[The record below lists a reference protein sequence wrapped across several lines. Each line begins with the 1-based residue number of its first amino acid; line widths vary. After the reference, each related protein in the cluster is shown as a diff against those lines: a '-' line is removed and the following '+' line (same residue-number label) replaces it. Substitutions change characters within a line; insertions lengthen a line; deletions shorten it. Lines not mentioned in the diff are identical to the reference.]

1 MDFFVSQF
9 ISGLSMTSILLMV
22 ALGLAIIYGTTGVI
36 NMAHGEFV
44 MIGAYTSWFLQTKLG
59 MGLIVSIIPIFI
71 ITALMGFLIERLI
84 IRHLY
89 NRLLDTILAT
99 WGIGVLLQQFIRL
112 TVGSELQYLKIP
124 TFMAESMNMFGQ
136 QVPIYRVFIFLFAVA
151 IFVLAWFIIY
161 RTKFGIQL
169 RAVTQNKDIAGCFGI
184 NSGFVYSATFAFGT
198 GVAALAG
205 AFVAPLKS
213 ISPDMGTNYII
224 DAFMVVVLGGVESL
238 IGTAASSF
246 IIGESS
252 SFLASF
258 SNDTLAK
265 ALVLLIIC
273 LLYTSPSPRAGL
285 LSRMPSSA

>member
-59 MGLIVSIIPIFI
+59 MGLIASIIPIFI

-124 TFMAESMNMFGQ
+124 TYMAESMDMFGQ
-136 QVPIYRVFIFLFAVA
+136 QVPIYRVFIFLFAIA

-265 ALVLLIIC
+265 ALVLLIII
-273 LLYTSPSPRAGL
+273 LILRVKPEGL
-285 LSRMPSSA
+285 FTRKIRS

>member
-124 TFMAESMNMFGQ
+124 TFMAESMDMFGQ

-198 GVAALAG
+198 GIAALAG

-265 ALVLLIIC
+265 ALVLLIII
-273 LLYTSPSPRAGL
+273 LILRVKPEGL
-285 LSRMPSSA
+285 FTRKIRS

>member
-1 MDFFVSQF
+1 MEFFVSQF
-9 ISGLSMTSILLMV
+9 ISSLSITSILLMI

-59 MGLIVSIIPIFI
+59 IGLIASIIPIFI

-99 WGIGVLLQQFIRL
+99 WGIGVILQQFIRL
-112 TVGSELQYLKIP
+112 TVGSELKYLEIP
-124 TFMAESMNMFGQ
+124 SYMAGSMSLFGQ
-136 QVPIYRVFIFLFAVA
+136 QVSIYRVFIFLFAIA
-151 IFVLAWFIIY
+151 IFILAWFIIFK
-161 RTKFGIQL
+161 TKFGMKL
-169 RAVTQNKDIAGCFGI
+169 RAVTQNKDIASCFGV
-184 NSGFVYSATFAFGT
+184 NSGAVYSATFAFGT
-198 GVAALAG
+198 GIAALAG
-205 AFVAPLKS
+205 AFIAPLKS

-246 IIGESS
+246 IIGETS
-252 SFLASF
+252 SFIASF

-265 ALVLLIIC
+265 ALVLVIIILILRIK
-273 LLYTSPSPRAGL
+273 PEGL
-285 LSRMPSSA
+285 FTRKIRS

>member
-1 MDFFVSQF
+1 MDFFISQL

-22 ALGLAIIYGTTGVI
+22 SLGLAIIYGTTGVI

-44 MIGAYTSWFLQTKLG
+44 MIGAYTSWILQTKLG
-59 MGLIVSIIPIFI
+59 MGLIASIIPIFI
-71 ITALMGFLIERLI
+71 ITAFMGFLIERLI

-99 WGIGVLLQQFIRL
+99 WGIGVLLQHLIRL
-112 TVGSELQYLKIP
+112 TVGSELKYLKIP
-124 TFMAESMNMFGQ
+124 PFMAESMNLFGQ
-136 QVPIYRVFIFLFAVA
+136 EVSIYRVFIFLFAVA
-151 IFVLAWFIIY
+151 IFFLAWFIIY
-161 RTKFGIQL
+161 KTSFGIKL
-169 RAVTQNKDIAGCFGI
+169 RAVTQNKDIASCFGI
-184 NSGFVYSATFAFGT
+184 NSGVVYSSTFAFGT
-198 GVAALAG
+198 GIAAVAG

-238 IGTAASSF
+238 IGTAASSL

-265 ALVLLIIC
+265 ALVLIMIIVI
-273 LLYTSPSPRAGL
+273 LRIKPQGL
-285 LSRMPSSA
+285 FTKRIRS

>member
-1 MDFFVSQF
+1 MDFFISQL

-22 ALGLAIIYGTTGVI
+22 SLGLAIIYGTTGVI

-44 MIGAYTSWFLQTKLG
+44 MIGAYTSWILQTKLG
-59 MGLIVSIIPIFI
+59 MGLIASIIPIFI
-71 ITALMGFLIERLI
+71 ITAFMGFLIERLI

-99 WGIGVLLQQFIRL
+99 WGIGVLLQQLIRL
-112 TVGSELQYLKIP
+112 TVGSELKYLKIP
-124 TFMAESMNMFGQ
+124 PFMAESMNLFGQ
-136 QVPIYRVFIFLFAVA
+136 EVSIYRVFIFLFAVA
-151 IFVLAWFIIY
+151 IFFLAWFIIY
-161 RTKFGIQL
+161 KTSFGIKL
-169 RAVTQNKDIAGCFGI
+169 RAVTQNKDIASCFGI
-184 NSGFVYSATFAFGT
+184 NSGFVYSSTFAFGT
-198 GVAALAG
+198 GIAAVAG

-238 IGTAASSF
+238 IGTAASSL

-265 ALVLLIIC
+265 ALVLIMIIVI
-273 LLYTSPSPRAGL
+273 LRIKPQGL
-285 LSRMPSSA
+285 FTKRIRS

>member
-1 MDFFVSQF
+1 MDFFISQF
-9 ISGLSMTSILLMV
+9 ISGLSITSILLMI

-59 MGLIVSIIPIFI
+59 MGLIASIIPIFL
-71 ITALMGFLIERLI
+71 ITAVMGFLIERLI

-99 WGIGVLLQQFIRL
+99 WGIGVILQQLIRL
-112 TVGSELQYLKIP
+112 SVGSELKYLEIP
-124 TFMAESMNMFGQ
+124 SYMAESMSLFGQ
-136 QVPIYRVFIFLFAVA
+136 QVSIYRVFIFLFAIT
-151 IFVLAWFIIY
+151 IFILAWLIIY
-161 RTKFGIQL
+161 KTKFGMKL
-169 RAVTQNKDIAGCFGI
+169 RAVTQNKDMASCFGV
-184 NSGFVYSATFAFGT
+184 NSGAVYSATFAFGT
-198 GVAALAG
+198 GIAALAG
-205 AFVAPLKS
+205 AFIAPLKS

-246 IIGESS
+246 IIGETS
-252 SFLASF
+252 SFIASF

-265 ALVLLIIC
+265 ALVLVITILILRIK
-273 LLYTSPSPRAGL
+273 PQGL
-285 LSRMPSSA
+285 FTRKIRS

>member
-9 ISGLSMTSILLMV
+9 ISGLSITSILLMI

-59 MGLIVSIIPIFI
+59 IGLIASIIPIFI

-99 WGIGVLLQQFIRL
+99 WGIGVILQQFIRL
-112 TVGSELQYLKIP
+112 TVGSELKYLEIP
-124 TFMAESMNMFGQ
+124 SYMAGSMSLFGQ
-136 QVPIYRVFIFLFAVA
+136 QVSIYRVFIFLFAIA
-151 IFVLAWFIIY
+151 IFILAWFIIFK
-161 RTKFGIQL
+161 TKFGMKL
-169 RAVTQNKDIAGCFGI
+169 RAVTQNKDIASCFGV
-184 NSGFVYSATFAFGT
+184 NSGAVYSATFAFGT
-198 GVAALAG
+198 GIAALAG
-205 AFVAPLKS
+205 AFIAPLKS

-246 IIGESS
+246 IIGSTS
-252 SFLASF
+252 SFIASF

-265 ALVLLIIC
+265 ALVLVITILILRIK
-273 LLYTSPSPRAGL
+273 PEGL
-285 LSRMPSSA
+285 FTRKIRS

>member
-59 MGLIVSIIPIFI
+59 MGLIASIIPIFI

-124 TFMAESMNMFGQ
+124 NFMAESMDMFGQ
-136 QVPIYRVFIFLFAVA
+136 QVPIYRVFIFLFAIA

-198 GVAALAG
+198 GIAALAG

-265 ALVLLIIC
+265 ALVLLIII
-273 LLYTSPSPRAGL
+273 LILRVKPEGL
-285 LSRMPSSA
+285 FTRKIRS

>member
-9 ISGLSMTSILLMV
+9 ISGLSITSILLMI

-59 MGLIVSIIPIFI
+59 MGLIASIIPIFI

-99 WGIGVLLQQFIRL
+99 WGIGVILQQFIRL
-112 TVGSELQYLKIP
+112 TVGSELKYLEIP
-124 TFMAESMNMFGQ
+124 PYMAGSMSLFGQ
-136 QVPIYRVFIFLFAVA
+136 QVSIYRVFIFLFAIA
-151 IFVLAWFIIY
+151 IFILAWFIIFK
-161 RTKFGIQL
+161 TKFGMKL
-169 RAVTQNKDIAGCFGI
+169 RAVTQNKDIASCFGV
-184 NSGFVYSATFAFGT
+184 NSGAVYSATFAFGT
-198 GVAALAG
+198 GMAALAG
-205 AFVAPLKS
+205 AFIAPLKS

-238 IGTAASSF
+238 VGTAASSF
-246 IIGESS
+246 IIGETS
-252 SFLASF
+252 SFIASF

-265 ALVLLIIC
+265 ALVLVITILILRIK
-273 LLYTSPSPRAGL
+273 PEGL
-285 LSRMPSSA
+285 FTRKIRS

>member
-59 MGLIVSIIPIFI
+59 MGLIASIIPIFI

-124 TFMAESMNMFGQ
+124 TFMAESMDMFGQ
-136 QVPIYRVFIFLFAVA
+136 QVPIYRVFIFLFAIA
-151 IFVLAWFIIY
+151 IFVLAWFIIF
-161 RTKFGIQL
+161 RTRFGIQL

-246 IIGESS
+246 SIGESS

-265 ALVLLIIC
+265 ALVLLIII
-273 LLYTSPSPRAGL
+273 LILRVKPEGL
-285 LSRMPSSA
+285 FTRKIRS

>member
-1 MDFFVSQF
+1 MDFFISQF
-9 ISGLSMTSILLMV
+9 ISGLSMTSILLMI

-44 MIGAYTSWFLQTKLG
+44 MIGAYTSWFFQTKLG
-59 MGLIVSIIPIFI
+59 MGLIASIIPIFI

-99 WGIGVLLQQFIRL
+99 WGIGVILQQSIRL
-112 TVGSELQYLKIP
+112 TVGSELKYLEIP
-124 TFMAESMNMFGQ
+124 PYMAESMSLIGQ
-136 QVPIYRVFIFLFAVA
+136 QVSIYRVFIFLFAIA

-161 RTKFGIQL
+161 KTKFGMKL
-169 RAVTQNKDIAGCFGI
+169 RAVTQNKDIASCFGV
-184 NSGFVYSATFAFGT
+184 NSGAVYSATFAFGT
-198 GVAALAG
+198 GIAALAG

-246 IIGESS
+246 IIGETS

-265 ALVLLIIC
+265 ALVLVITILILRIK
-273 LLYTSPSPRAGL
+273 PEGL
-285 LSRMPSSA
+285 FTRKIRS

>member
-59 MGLIVSIIPIFI
+59 MGLIASIIPIFI

-124 TFMAESMNMFGQ
+124 TFMAESMDMFGQ

-198 GVAALAG
+198 GIAALAG

-265 ALVLLIIC
+265 ALVLLIIILILRDC
-273 LLYTSPSPRAGL
+273 LSIL
-285 LSRMPSSA
+285 

>member
-1 MDFFVSQF
+1 MEFFVSQF
-9 ISGLSMTSILLMV
+9 ISSLSITSILLMI

-59 MGLIVSIIPIFI
+59 IGLIASIIPIFI

-99 WGIGVLLQQFIRL
+99 WGIGVILQQFIRL
-112 TVGSELQYLKIP
+112 TVGSELKYLEIP
-124 TFMAESMNMFGQ
+124 SYMAGSMSLFGQ
-136 QVPIYRVFIFLFAVA
+136 QVSIYRVFIFLFAIA
-151 IFVLAWFIIY
+151 IFILAWFIIFK
-161 RTKFGIQL
+161 TKFGMKL
-169 RAVTQNKDIAGCFGI
+169 RAVTQNKDIASCFGV
-184 NSGFVYSATFAFGT
+184 NSGAVYSATFAFGT
-198 GVAALAG
+198 GIAALAG
-205 AFVAPLKS
+205 AFIAPLKS

-238 IGTAASSF
+238 IGTAASPF
-246 IIGESS
+246 IIGSTS
-252 SFLASF
+252 SFIASF

-265 ALVLLIIC
+265 ALVLVIIILILRIK
-273 LLYTSPSPRAGL
+273 PEGL
-285 LSRMPSSA
+285 FTRKIRS

>member
-1 MDFFVSQF
+1 MEFFVSQF
-9 ISGLSMTSILLMV
+9 ISSLSITSILLMI

-59 MGLIVSIIPIFI
+59 IGLIASIIPIFI

-99 WGIGVLLQQFIRL
+99 WGIGVILQQFIRL
-112 TVGSELQYLKIP
+112 TVGSELKYLEIP
-124 TFMAESMNMFGQ
+124 SYMAGSMSLFGQ
-136 QVPIYRVFIFLFAVA
+136 QVSIYRVFIFLFAIA
-151 IFVLAWFIIY
+151 IFILAWFIIFK
-161 RTKFGIQL
+161 TKFGMKL
-169 RAVTQNKDIAGCFGI
+169 RAVTQNKDIASCFGV
-184 NSGFVYSATFAFGT
+184 NSGAVYSATFAFGT
-198 GVAALAG
+198 GIAALAG
-205 AFVAPLKS
+205 AFIAPLKS

-246 IIGESS
+246 IIGETS
-252 SFLASF
+252 SFIASF

-265 ALVLLIIC
+265 ALVLVITILILRIK
-273 LLYTSPSPRAGL
+273 PEGL
-285 LSRMPSSA
+285 FTRKIRS

>member
-1 MDFFVSQF
+1 MEFFVSQF
-9 ISGLSMTSILLMV
+9 ISSLSITSILLMI

-59 MGLIVSIIPIFI
+59 IGLIASIIPIFI

-99 WGIGVLLQQFIRL
+99 WGIGVILQQFIRL
-112 TVGSELQYLKIP
+112 TVGSELKYLEIP
-124 TFMAESMNMFGQ
+124 SYMAGSMSLFGQ
-136 QVPIYRVFIFLFAVA
+136 QVSIYRVFIFLFAIA
-151 IFVLAWFIIY
+151 IFILAWFIIFK
-161 RTKFGIQL
+161 TKFGMKL
-169 RAVTQNKDIAGCFGI
+169 RAVTQNKDIASCFGV
-184 NSGFVYSATFAFGT
+184 NSGAVYSATFAFGT
-198 GVAALAG
+198 GIAALAG
-205 AFVAPLKS
+205 AFIAPLKS

-246 IIGESS
+246 IIGSTS
-252 SFLASF
+252 SFIASF

-265 ALVLLIIC
+265 ALVLVIIILILRIK
-273 LLYTSPSPRAGL
+273 PEGL
-285 LSRMPSSA
+285 FTRKIRS

>member
-124 TFMAESMNMFGQ
+124 TFMAESMDMFGQ
-136 QVPIYRVFIFLFAVA
+136 QVPIYRVFIFLFAIA

-265 ALVLLIIC
+265 ALVLLIII
-273 LLYTSPSPRAGL
+273 LILRVKPEGL
-285 LSRMPSSA
+285 FTRKIRS

>member
-9 ISGLSMTSILLMV
+9 ISGLSMTSILLMIS
-22 ALGLAIIYGTTGVI
+22 LGLAIIYGTTGVI

-44 MIGAYTSWFLQTKLG
+44 MIGAYTSWVLQTKFG
-59 MGLIVSIIPIFI
+59 MGLIASIIPIFL
-71 ITALMGFLIERLI
+71 ITALMGYLIERLI

-99 WGIGVLLQQFIRL
+99 WGIGVLLQQIIRL
-112 TVGSELQYLKIP
+112 TIGSELKYLKIP
-124 TFMAESMNMFGQ
+124 PYMAESMNLFGQ
-136 QVPIYRVFIFLFAVA
+136 EVSIYRVFIFLFAVA
-151 IFVLAWFIIY
+151 IFFIAWFIIY
-161 RTKFGIQL
+161 RTSFGMRL
-169 RAVTQNKDIAGCFGI
+169 RAVTQNKDMASSFGI
-184 NSGFVYSATFAFGT
+184 NSGVVYSSTFAFGT

-238 IGTAASSF
+238 IGTAASSL

-265 ALVLLIIC
+265 ALVLVMIIVI
-273 LLYTSPSPRAGL
+273 LRFKPQGL
-285 LSRMPSSA
+285 FTKKIRS

>member
-9 ISGLSMTSILLMV
+9 ISGLSITSILLMI

-59 MGLIVSIIPIFI
+59 MGLIASIIPIFI

-99 WGIGVLLQQFIRL
+99 WGIGVILQQFIRL
-112 TVGSELQYLKIP
+112 TVGSELKYLEIP
-124 TFMAESMNMFGQ
+124 PYMAGSMSLFGQ
-136 QVPIYRVFIFLFAVA
+136 QVSIYRVFIFLFAIA
-151 IFVLAWFIIY
+151 IFILAWFIIFK
-161 RTKFGIQL
+161 TKFGMKL
-169 RAVTQNKDIAGCFGI
+169 RAVTQNKDIASCFGV
-184 NSGFVYSATFAFGT
+184 NSGAVYSATFAFGT
-198 GVAALAG
+198 GMAALAG
-205 AFVAPLKS
+205 AFIAPLKS

-246 IIGESS
+246 IIGETS
-252 SFLASF
+252 SFIASF

-265 ALVLLIIC
+265 ALVLVITILILRIK
-273 LLYTSPSPRAGL
+273 PQGL
-285 LSRMPSSA
+285 FTRKIRS

>member
-59 MGLIVSIIPIFI
+59 MGLIASIIPIFI

-124 TFMAESMNMFGQ
+124 TFMAESMDMFGQ
-136 QVPIYRVFIFLFAVA
+136 QVPIYRVFIFLFAIA
-151 IFVLAWFIIY
+151 IFVLAWFIIF
-161 RTKFGIQL
+161 RTRFGIQL

-198 GVAALAG
+198 GIAALAG

-265 ALVLLIIC
+265 ALVLLIII
-273 LLYTSPSPRAGL
+273 LILRVKPEGL
-285 LSRMPSSA
+285 FTRKIRS

>member
-9 ISGLSMTSILLMV
+9 ISGLSITSILLMV

-44 MIGAYTSWFLQTKLG
+44 MIGAYTSWFFQTKLG
-59 MGLIVSIIPIFI
+59 LGLIASIIPIFI

-99 WGIGVLLQQFIRL
+99 WGIGVILQQFIRL
-112 TVGSELQYLKIP
+112 SVGSELKYLEIP
-124 TFMAESMNMFGQ
+124 PFMAESMNLFGQ
-136 QVPIYRVFIFLFAVA
+136 QVSIYRVFIFLFAIA
-151 IFVLAWFIIY
+151 IFILAWFIIFK
-161 RTKFGIQL
+161 TKFGMKL
-169 RAVTQNKDIAGCFGI
+169 RAVTQNKDIASCFGV
-184 NSGFVYSATFAFGT
+184 NSGAVYSATFAFGT
-198 GVAALAG
+198 GMAALAG
-205 AFVAPLKS
+205 AFIAPLKS

-246 IIGESS
+246 IIGETS
-252 SFLASF
+252 SFIASF

-265 ALVLLIIC
+265 ALVLVITILILRIK
-273 LLYTSPSPRAGL
+273 PEGL
-285 LSRMPSSA
+285 FTRKIRS

>member
-1 MDFFVSQF
+1 MDFFISQL

-22 ALGLAIIYGTTGVI
+22 SLGLAIIYGTTGVI

-44 MIGAYTSWFLQTKLG
+44 MIGAYTSWILQTKLG
-59 MGLIVSIIPIFI
+59 MGLIASIIPIFI
-71 ITALMGFLIERLI
+71 ITAFMGFLIERLI

-99 WGIGVLLQQFIRL
+99 WGIGVLLQQLIRL
-112 TVGSELQYLKIP
+112 TVGSELKYLKIP
-124 TFMAESMNMFGQ
+124 PFMAESMNLFGQ
-136 QVPIYRVFIFLFAVA
+136 EVSIYRVFIFLFAVA
-151 IFVLAWFIIY
+151 IFFLAWFIIY
-161 RTKFGIQL
+161 KTSFGIKL
-169 RAVTQNKDIAGCFGI
+169 RAVTQNKDIASCFGI
-184 NSGFVYSATFAFGT
+184 NSGVVYSSTFAFGT
-198 GVAALAG
+198 GIAAVAG

-238 IGTAASSF
+238 IGTAASSL

-265 ALVLLIIC
+265 ALVLIMIIVI
-273 LLYTSPSPRAGL
+273 LRIKPQGL
-285 LSRMPSSA
+285 FTKSIRS

>member
-59 MGLIVSIIPIFI
+59 MGLIASIIPIFI

-124 TFMAESMNMFGQ
+124 TFMAESMDMFGQ

-198 GVAALAG
+198 GIAALAG

-224 DAFMVVVLGGVESL
+224 EAFMVVVLGGVESL

-265 ALVLLIIC
+265 ALVLLIIILILRVKPEGY
-273 LLYTSPSPRAGL
+273 LLEKL
-285 LSRMPSSA
+285 DLN

>member
-59 MGLIVSIIPIFI
+59 MGLIASIIPIFI

-124 TFMAESMNMFGQ
+124 TFMAESMDMFGQ
-136 QVPIYRVFIFLFAVA
+136 QVPIYRVFIFLFAIA

-198 GVAALAG
+198 GIAALAG

-265 ALVLLIIC
+265 ALVLLIII
-273 LLYTSPSPRAGL
+273 LILRVKPEGL
-285 LSRMPSSA
+285 FTRKIRS

>member
-124 TFMAESMNMFGQ
+124 TYMAESMDMFGQ
-136 QVPIYRVFIFLFAVA
+136 QVPIYRVFIFLFAIA

-198 GVAALAG
+198 GIAALAG

-265 ALVLLIIC
+265 ALVLLIII
-273 LLYTSPSPRAGL
+273 LILRVKPEGL
-285 LSRMPSSA
+285 FTRKIRS

>member
-1 MDFFVSQF
+1 MDFFISQF
-9 ISGLSMTSILLMV
+9 ISSLSITSILLIV

-44 MIGAYTSWFLQTKLG
+44 MIGAYTSWFFQTKMG
-59 MGLIVSIIPIFI
+59 MGLIASIIPIFI
-71 ITALMGFLIERLI
+71 ITAAMGFLIERLI

-99 WGIGVLLQQFIRL
+99 WGIGVILQQLIRL
-112 TVGSELQYLKIP
+112 TVGSELKYLEIP
-124 TFMAESMNMFGQ
+124 PYMAESMTMFGQ
-136 QVPIYRVFIFLFAVA
+136 QVSIYRVFIFLFAIA
-151 IFVLAWFIIY
+151 IFILAWFLIFK
-161 RTKFGIQL
+161 TKFGMKL
-169 RAVTQNKDIAGCFGI
+169 RAVTQNKEMASCFGI
-184 NSGFVYSATFAFGT
+184 NSGMVYSSTFAFGT
-198 GVAALAG
+198 GLAALAG

-246 IIGESS
+246 IVGGTS
-252 SFLASF
+252 SFIASF

-265 ALVLLIIC
+265 ALVLIITILILRIKP
-273 LLYTSPSPRAGL
+273 TGL
-285 LSRMPSSA
+285 FAKKSRS

>member
-1 MDFFVSQF
+1 MEFFVSQF
-9 ISGLSMTSILLMV
+9 LSSLSITSILLMI

-59 MGLIVSIIPIFI
+59 IGLIASIIPIFI

-99 WGIGVLLQQFIRL
+99 WGIGVILQQFIRL
-112 TVGSELQYLKIP
+112 TVGSELKYLEIP
-124 TFMAESMNMFGQ
+124 SYMAGSMSLFGQ
-136 QVPIYRVFIFLFAVA
+136 QVSIYRVFIFLFAIA
-151 IFVLAWFIIY
+151 IFILAWFIIFK
-161 RTKFGIQL
+161 TKFGMKL
-169 RAVTQNKDIAGCFGI
+169 RAVTQNKDIASCFGV
-184 NSGFVYSATFAFGT
+184 NSGAVYSATFAFGT
-198 GVAALAG
+198 GIAALAG
-205 AFVAPLKS
+205 AFIAPLKS

-246 IIGESS
+246 IIGSTS
-252 SFLASF
+252 SFIASF

-265 ALVLLIIC
+265 ALVLVITILILRIK
-273 LLYTSPSPRAGL
+273 PEGL
-285 LSRMPSSA
+285 FTRKIRS

>member
-1 MDFFVSQF
+1 MDFFISQF
-9 ISGLSMTSILLMV
+9 ISGLSITSILLMI

-59 MGLIVSIIPIFI
+59 MGLIASIIPIFL
-71 ITALMGFLIERLI
+71 ITAAMGFLIERLI

-99 WGIGVLLQQFIRL
+99 WGIGVILQQLIRL
-112 TVGSELQYLKIP
+112 SVGSELKYLEIP
-124 TFMAESMNMFGQ
+124 SYMAESMSLFGQ
-136 QVPIYRVFIFLFAVA
+136 QVSIYRVFIFLFAIT
-151 IFVLAWFIIY
+151 IFILAWLIIFK
-161 RTKFGIQL
+161 TKFGMKL
-169 RAVTQNKDIAGCFGI
+169 RAVTQNKDMASCFGV
-184 NSGFVYSATFAFGT
+184 NSGAVYSATFAFGT
-198 GVAALAG
+198 GIAALAG

-246 IIGESS
+246 IIGETS
-252 SFLASF
+252 SFIASF

-265 ALVLLIIC
+265 ALVLVITILILRIK
-273 LLYTSPSPRAGL
+273 PQGL
-285 LSRMPSSA
+285 FTRKIRS

>member
-1 MDFFVSQF
+1 MDFFISQF
-9 ISGLSMTSILLMV
+9 ISGLSITSILLMI

-59 MGLIVSIIPIFI
+59 MGLIASIIPIFL
-71 ITALMGFLIERLI
+71 ITAVMGFLIERLI

-99 WGIGVLLQQFIRL
+99 WGIGVILQQLIRL
-112 TVGSELQYLKIP
+112 SVGSELKYLEIP
-124 TFMAESMNMFGQ
+124 SYMAESMSLFGQ
-136 QVPIYRVFIFLFAVA
+136 QVSIYRVFIFLFAIT
-151 IFVLAWFIIY
+151 IFILAWLIIFK
-161 RTKFGIQL
+161 TKFGMKL
-169 RAVTQNKDIAGCFGI
+169 RAVTQNKDMASCFGV
-184 NSGFVYSATFAFGT
+184 NSGAVYSATFAFGT
-198 GVAALAG
+198 GIAALAG

-246 IIGESS
+246 IIGETS
-252 SFLASF
+252 SFIASF

-265 ALVLLIIC
+265 ALVLVITILILRIK
-273 LLYTSPSPRAGL
+273 PQGL
-285 LSRMPSSA
+285 FTRKIRS

>member
-1 MDFFVSQF
+1 MSFFLSEI
-9 ISGLSMTSILLMV
+9 ISGLSMTSILLMIS
-22 ALGLAIIYGTTGVI
+22 LGLAIIYGTTGVI

-44 MIGAYTSWFLQTKLG
+44 MIGAYTSWILQTKFG
-59 MGLIVSIIPIFI
+59 MGLIASIIPIFL

-99 WGIGVLLQQFIRL
+99 WGIGVLLQQIIRL
-112 TVGSELQYLKIP
+112 TIGSELKYLKIP
-124 TFMAESMNMFGQ
+124 TYMAESTTLFGQ
-136 QVPIYRVFIFLFAVA
+136 EVSIYRIFIFLFAVA
-151 IFVLAWFIIY
+151 IFFLAWFIIY
-161 RTKFGIQL
+161 RTSFGMKL
-169 RAVTQNKDIAGCFGI
+169 RAVTQNKDMASSFGI
-184 NSGFVYSATFAFGT
+184 NSGMVYSSTFAFGT

-238 IGTAASSF
+238 IGTAASSL

-265 ALVLLIIC
+265 ALVLIMIIVI
-273 LLYTSPSPRAGL
+273 LRFKPQGL
-285 LSRMPSSA
+285 FTKKIRS

>member
-9 ISGLSMTSILLMV
+9 ISGLSITSILLMI

-59 MGLIVSIIPIFI
+59 MGLIASIIPIFI

-99 WGIGVLLQQFIRL
+99 WGIGVILQQFIRL
-112 TVGSELQYLKIP
+112 TVGSELKYLEIP
-124 TFMAESMNMFGQ
+124 SYMAGSMSLFGQ
-136 QVPIYRVFIFLFAVA
+136 QVSIYRVFIFLFAIA
-151 IFVLAWFIIY
+151 IFILAWFIIFK
-161 RTKFGIQL
+161 TKFGMKL
-169 RAVTQNKDIAGCFGI
+169 RAVTQNKDIASCFGV
-184 NSGFVYSATFAFGT
+184 NSGAVYSATFAFGT
-198 GVAALAG
+198 GMAALAG
-205 AFVAPLKS
+205 AFIAPLKS

-246 IIGESS
+246 IIGETS
-252 SFLASF
+252 SFIASF

-265 ALVLLIIC
+265 ALVLVITILILRIK
-273 LLYTSPSPRAGL
+273 PEGL
-285 LSRMPSSA
+285 FTKKIRS

>member
-1 MDFFVSQF
+1 MDFFISQL

-22 ALGLAIIYGTTGVI
+22 SLGLAIIYGTTGVI

-44 MIGAYTSWFLQTKLG
+44 MIGAYTSWLLQTKLG
-59 MGLIVSIIPIFI
+59 MGLIASIIPIFI
-71 ITALMGFLIERLI
+71 ITAFMGFLIERLI

-99 WGIGVLLQQFIRL
+99 WGIGVLLQQLIRL
-112 TVGSELQYLKIP
+112 TVGSELKYLKIP
-124 TFMAESMNMFGQ
+124 PFMAESMNLFGQ
-136 QVPIYRVFIFLFAVA
+136 EVSIYRVFIFLFAVA
-151 IFVLAWFIIY
+151 IFFLAWFIIY
-161 RTKFGIQL
+161 KTSFGIKL
-169 RAVTQNKDIAGCFGI
+169 RAVTQNKDIASCFGI
-184 NSGFVYSATFAFGT
+184 NSGVVYSSTFAFGT
-198 GVAALAG
+198 GIAAVAG

-238 IGTAASSF
+238 IGTAASSL

-265 ALVLLIIC
+265 ALVLIMIIVI
-273 LLYTSPSPRAGL
+273 LRIKPQGL
-285 LSRMPSSA
+285 FTKRIRS

>member
-22 ALGLAIIYGTTGVI
+22 SLGLAIIYGTTGVI

-44 MIGAYTSWFLQTKLG
+44 MIGAYISWILQTKLG
-59 MGLIVSIIPIFI
+59 MGLIASIIPIFI
-71 ITALMGFLIERLI
+71 ITAFMGFLIERLI

-99 WGIGVLLQQFIRL
+99 WGVGVLLQQIVRL
-112 TVGSELQYLKIP
+112 SLGSELKYLEIP
-124 TFMAESMNMFGQ
+124 PYMSQSMNMFGQ
-136 QVPIYRVFIFLFAVA
+136 EVSIYRVFIFIFAVA
-151 IFVLAWFIIY
+151 IFFIAWFIIY
-161 RTKFGIQL
+161 QTSFGMKL
-169 RAVTQNKDIAGCFGI
+169 RAVTQNKDMASSFGI
-184 NSGFVYSATFAFGT
+184 NSSVVYSSTFAFGT

-205 AFVAPLKS
+205 ALVAPLKS

-238 IGTAASSF
+238 LGTAASSL

-265 ALVLLIIC
+265 ALVLIIIIVI
-273 LLYTSPSPRAGL
+273 LRFKPQGL
-285 LSRMPSSA
+285 FTKKIRS